1 MSSTPRRG
9 CACLL
14 VATALMTYGCTELS
28 PSEPAP
34 AQVAALS
41 TTGTPSLVRCP
52 SNVTRSISQTVG
64 LLGGSLELD
73 GTRVSIPFGAVL
85 LPTRITLTL
94 PASEHME
101 VDLTANAL
109 EHFQFALPV
118 TVAID
123 YARCPASAI
132 DESALLSVWYVDTLL
147 DLLLENM
154 GGSNDPDRRVITFTT
169 IHFSGFSIAQ

>member
-1 MSSTPRRG
+1 MSSTLRPGR
-9 CACLL
+9 ALLL
-14 VATALMTYGCTELS
+14 VAAALLLYACAEHS

-41 TTGTPSLVRCP
+41 TDRAQTMVRCP
-52 SNVTRSISQTVG
+52 STVTRSISRTVG

-73 GTRVSIPFGAVL
+73 GTRVTIPFGAVL

-109 EHFQFALPV
+109 EHFEFPVPV
-118 TVAID
+118 TVSID

-132 DESALLSVWYVDTLL
+132 DDNAPLSVWYIDTLL
-147 DLLLENM
+147 DTLLENM
-154 GGSNDPDRRVITFTT
+154 GGSDDRNHRVITFTT